1 MTAKNLIES
10 MEMSAEERILEMI
23 HKAHNEAD
31 EIIKSAGAKAETI
44 KHAYLENA
52 IKFAD
57 AERNRQIYTVKAEAK
72 MHVIKAKDELLHK
85 AFLEAKK
92 NLINF
97 RDKRTYKNSYKLMVQ
112 EAVHE
117 LEGEEVEF
125 HVDKK
130 DENLCK
136 EILVELDKNSEVVA
150 DITCAGGLNVSTT
163 DEKVVIFNTIESRLD
178 KAKELLKFE
187 IFSILFG
194 D

>member
-10 MEMSAEERILEMI
+10 MEMSAEERSLEMI
-23 HKAHNEAD
+23 QKAHNEAD
-31 EIIKSAGAKAETI
+31 EIIKSAEATAETI
-44 KHAYLENA
+44 KHSYLENA
-52 IKFAD
+52 IKLAD
-57 AERNRQIYTVKAEAK
+57 AERNRQSYTVKTEAK

-85 AFLEAKK
+85 AFLAAKK

-97 RDKRTYKNSYKLMVQ
+97 RDKRAYKNSYKLMVQ

-117 LEGEEVEF
+117 LEGEEVEL
-125 HVDKK
+125 HVDRK
-130 DENLCK
+130 DDNLCK
-136 EILVELDKNSEVVA
+136 EVSEELNKNSEIVA
-150 DITCAGGLNVSTT
+150 DITCAGGLNVSTA

>member
-10 MEMSAEERILEMI
+10 MEMNAEERILEMI
-23 HKAHNEAD
+23 HNAHNEAD
-31 EIIKSAGAKAETI
+31 EIIKSAEAKAETI
-44 KHAYLENA
+44 KHSYLENA

-57 AERNRQIYTVKAEAK
+57 AERNRQIYTVKTEVK
-72 MHVIKAKDELLHK
+72 MHVIIAKDELLHK
-85 AFLEAKK
+85 AFVEGKK

-97 RDKRTYKNSYKLMVQ
+97 RERRAYKNSYKLMVQ

-117 LEGEEVEF
+117 LEGEELEF
-125 HVDKK
+125 HIDKK

-136 EILVELDKNSEVVA
+136 EILEELSENSGIVA
-150 DITCAGGLNVSTT
+150 DITCAGGLNVSTS
-163 DEKVVIFNTIESRLD
+163 DEKIVIFNTIESRLD

-187 IFSILFG
+187 TFSTLFG

>member
-10 MEMSAEERILEMI
+10 MEMNAEERILEMI
-23 HKAHNEAD
+23 HNAHNEAD
-31 EIIKSAGAKAETI
+31 EIIKSAEAKAETI
-44 KHAYLENA
+44 KHSYLENA

-57 AERNRQIYTVKAEAK
+57 AERNRQIYTVKTEVK
-72 MHVIKAKDELLHK
+72 MHVIIAKDELLHK
-85 AFLEAKK
+85 AFVEAKK

-97 RDKRTYKNSYKLMVQ
+97 RERRAYKNSYKLMVQ

-117 LEGEEVEF
+117 LEGEELEF
-125 HVDKK
+125 HIDKK

-136 EILVELDKNSEVVA
+136 EILEELSENSGIVA
-150 DITCAGGLNVSTT
+150 DITCAGGLNVSTS
-163 DEKVVIFNTIESRLD
+163 DEKIVIFNTIESRLD

-187 IFSILFG
+187 TFSTLFG

>member
-1 MTAKNLIES
+1 MAAKNLIES

-31 EIIKSAGAKAETI
+31 EIIKSAEAKAETI
-44 KHAYLENA
+44 KHSYVENA

-57 AERNRQIYTVKAEAK
+57 AERNRQLYTVKTEAK
-72 MHVIKAKDELLHK
+72 MHVIKAKDELLQK
-85 AFLEAKK
+85 AFLAAQK

-97 RDKRTYKNSYKLMVQ
+97 RERRAYKNSYKLMVQ

-136 EILVELDKNSEVVA
+136 DILEELNKNSEIVA